1 MLSFCAENTY
11 YTVLT
16 SGMVTELLIFKTKR
30 RKSWPIKLFFGLE
43 PCYGTAGTT
52 GNGSLG
58 KNHGTLNA
66 QGATRN
72 LFNVDHRAGDILV
85 GDCQA
90 GRATGKRLDH
100 FLKGFLRGIVD
111 LT

>member
-1 MLSFCAENTY
+1 MANQA
-11 YTVLT
+11 
-16 SGMVTELLIFKTKR
+16 
-30 RKSWPIKLFFGLE
+30 LFLGWSRATA
-43 PCYGTAGTT
+43 GAGTT

-90 GRATGKRLDH
+90 GLATGKRLDH
-100 FLKGFLRGIVD
+100 FTKGFLRGIVD